1 MGGLRASWWSW
12 TGEDQ
17 ARRSPGR
24 HRGRPRRRCK
34 ELYRAPGPQL
44 GPHRAVRGRT
54 RNRVSPLRRDAGR
67 ADRTAQERGLQR
79 RLPARARAG
88 HTARGLRGGR
98 PRSGPGRAGRA
109 RGGAVGRRTRARS
122 GWYAHRVPRP
132 AGVRWSPGRALRADN
147 LMDETRE
154 LLVDWP
160 AEDVLRLRLNR
171 PDRLN
176 AINTPLVEALNTA
189 FDGVDARAVVLDSST
204 PRAFCAGADLDLEDA
219 ERARVSDLLYA
230 LYEKMVRLPIPIVV
244 AINGN
249 AVGGGAQLAI
259 AGDLRVAGPLAI
271 LRVAGPG
278 HGLAVA
284 AWGLPSLVGRGPG
297 PGLWAPRAGGG

>member
-1 MGGLRASWWSW
+1 M
-12 TGEDQ
+12 
-17 ARRSPGR
+17 
-24 HRGRPRRRCK
+24 
-34 ELYRAPGPQL
+34 
-44 GPHRAVRGRT
+44 
-54 RNRVSPLRRDAGR
+54 
-67 ADRTAQERGLQR
+67 
-79 RLPARARAG
+79 
-88 HTARGLRGGR
+88 
-98 PRSGPGRAGRA
+98 
-109 RGGAVGRRTRARS
+109 
-122 GWYAHRVPRP
+122 
-132 AGVRWSPGRALRADN
+132 
-147 LMDETRE
+147 MDETRE
-154 LLVDWP
+154 LLIDRP

-219 ERARVSDLLYA
+219 ERARVSDLLYE
-230 LYEKMVRLPIPIVV
+230 LYEKMVRLPIPIVT

-284 AWGLPSLVGRGPG
+284 AWALPSLVGRGRALDLCLTMREVG
-297 PGLWAPRAGGG
+297 AEEALAIGLVDRLEENPSEAAIDLASAFARLDPAAVGRVKRVVTTASGYLDALREERAGNRETWSGSVAALKGNR